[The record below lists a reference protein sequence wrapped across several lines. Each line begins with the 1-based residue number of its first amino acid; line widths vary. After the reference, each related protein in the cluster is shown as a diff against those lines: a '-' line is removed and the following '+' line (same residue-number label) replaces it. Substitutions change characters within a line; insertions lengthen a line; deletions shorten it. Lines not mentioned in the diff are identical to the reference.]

1 MWGDVLLTL
10 ACVYAV
16 SSGQEMPS
24 SSPVSNGGF
33 DMSPLHLSWNQVH
46 RMVRDNLIELDDLK
60 REHDAIYGDLLS
72 CYGLEKCL
80 KGFDIDL
87 ATSNNVAAGELLAK
101 LQREREQL
109 GVQTNRLDAE
119 MRERQRQMEWQ
130 QRQQQQQQQ
139 NRPRQRQGQSR
150 YQGGGGG
157 GGGGGGF
164 RMESGGGGGRKSWSS
179 SSSSSNGYN
188 NAATG
193 GNTTYSTKREYSYS
207 SSSSSSNRNRGGG
220 SWSKNNMVGGEE
232 YDGYDDYDYGPQ
244 QGRGK

>member
-10 ACVYAV
+10 TCVYAV
-16 SSGQEMPS
+16 CSGQEMPS
-24 SSPVSNGGF
+24 SPPVSNGGF
-33 DMSPLHLSWNQVH
+33 DMSPLHLNWNQVH

-130 QRQQQQQQQ
+130 QRQQQNQQ

-157 GGGGGGF
+157 GGGNGF
-164 RMESGGGGGRKSWSS
+164 RMESGGGGGGGRKSWSS
-179 SSSSSNGYN
+179 SSSTSNG

-220 SWSKNNMVGGEE
+220 SWNKNNMVGGEE